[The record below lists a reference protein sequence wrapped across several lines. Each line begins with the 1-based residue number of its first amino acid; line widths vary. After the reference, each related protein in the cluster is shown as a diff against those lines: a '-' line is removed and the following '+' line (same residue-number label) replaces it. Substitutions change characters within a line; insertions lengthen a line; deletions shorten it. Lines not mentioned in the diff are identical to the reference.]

1 MSVTLLHKPATV
13 PTDRERAR
21 RNEDAAIVLIDHHGL
36 PYTGRVRGLP
46 SAAHVTVDSYDDLL
60 LWQEKVG
67 GDIVEHTPVVPGR
80 AHATVTWTLHTA
92 TDHPDPERCVAICVV
107 ATGLIETANSYT
119 YGVAA

>member
-1 MSVTLLHKPATV
+1 MSVTLLHKPATA
-13 PTDRERAR
+13 PTDRERAQ
-21 RNEDAAIVLIDHHGL
+21 RNEDAAIVLIDTHGL
-36 PYTGRVRGLP
+36 PRTSVTGLP
-46 SAAHVTVDSYDDLL
+46 SAAHVNVASYDDLL
-60 LWQEKVG
+60 LWQEKAG

-107 ATGLIETANSYT
+107 ATGLIETAGSYT

>member
-1 MSVTLLHKPATV
+1 MTVTLLHAATV
-13 PTDRERAR
+13 PTDRERAQ
-21 RNEDAAIVLIDHHGL
+21 RNEDAAIVLIDTYSL
-36 PYTGRVRGLP
+36 PYTSVTGLP
-46 SAAHVTVDSYDDLL
+46 SAAHVNVDSYDDLL
-60 LWQEKVG
+60 VWKKRVG

-107 ATGLIETANSYT
+107 ATGLIETASSHT